1 MSDLW
6 FKPAHELAA
15 LIRSKQLSP
24 VELLDVCLRRIEE
37 TNPTLNAWTGMRAE
51 EAMADARGIEA
62 LIVRGEDPGPL
73 AGLPFGVKELDD
85 LAGFPSTH
93 ASLPYKDNHPDR
105 DSIEVERLKKAG
117 AIALGKTNS
126 PEFGYT
132 AFTKN
137 LIWGI
142 TRNPWN
148 PERTPGGSSGGSSAA
163 VASGQVPFCTASDG
177 GGSIRIPACWTGC
190 FGMKVSFGRVPIGP
204 RKMLGWNDTS
214 VHGPMVRTV
223 RDAALYIDAVTGS
236 HEADPNALPHP
247 GYRYG
252 DILEQL
258 PKGLRIAW
266 SPTLGYAT
274 VEPDVLREATEAA
287 RTFQQLGYAVEE
299 VDRVLDDTGLIW
311 GRVSGAEVYA
321 EIYDKLPEHREDFGR
336 AFLRGTEM
344 AKNITPPKYGM
355 AQRVRAKLVNQL
367 WHFFEKYDLL
377 LTPTLPIEAIDAR
390 GRWPTQIAGK
400 SIENPLHAVAFTYPF
415 NLSGHPAA
423 SVRAGFSDNG
433 LPVGLQIVAPRHR
446 DDLVLQAAY
455 AYERARPWNDRWPV
469 EIATSERYERGT
481 VIV

>member
-6 FKPAHELAA
+6 FKPAYELAA

-24 VELLDVCLRRIEE
+24 VELLEACLKRIEE
-37 TNPTLNAWTGMRAE
+37 TEPTLNAWTGMRPEQAME
-51 EAMADARGIEA
+51 EAREIEARIARGEE
-62 LIVRGEDPGPL
+62 VGPL

-93 ASLPYKDNHPDR
+93 GSLPYKDNYPER
-105 DSIEVERLKKAG
+105 DSVEVERLRRAG
-117 AIALGKTNS
+117 AIALGKTNA

-137 LIWGI
+137 LIFGV

-163 VASGQVPFCTASDG
+163 VAAGQVPFCTASDG

-190 FGMKVSFGRVPIGP
+190 YGLKVSFGRVPIAP
-204 RKMLGWNDTS
+204 RQMLGWNDTS

-223 RDAALYIDAVTGS
+223 RDAAIYIDAVTGT
-236 HEADPNALPHP
+236 HEADPNSLPHP
-247 GYRYG
+247 GYRYA

-258 PKGLRIAW
+258 PKNLRIAW
-266 SPTLGYAT
+266 SPDLGYAA
-274 VEPDVLREATEAA
+274 VEPDVLRECENAVKAFEEM
-287 RTFQQLGYAVEE
+287 GYAVEE
-299 VDRVLDDTGLIW
+299 VHHIFDDTGLVW
-311 GRVSGAEVYA
+311 ARVSGAEVWA
-321 EIYDKLPEHREDFGR
+321 QIHEKVATHREQFGR
-336 AFLRGTEM
+336 GFLRGTEA
-344 AKNITPPKYGM
+344 AKDITPEQYGK
-355 AQRVRAKLVNQL
+355 AQRVRARLVNQL

-390 GRWPTQIAGK
+390 GVWPREIAGK
-400 SIENPLHAVAFTYPF
+400 PIENPLHVVAFTYPF

-446 DDLVLQAAY
+446 DDLVLQASY
-455 AYERARPWNDRWPV
+455 AYEQARPWNDRWPLKV
-469 EIATSERYERGT
+469 PALA
-481 VIV
+481 